1 MDMTLESTAAPALAS
16 AVAHQLLAAVRTG
29 LVLLDASSVIYA
41 NPIAAA
47 MFGRSP
53 AALVGRSV
61 AELIAPSHREASLA
75 QLGRRLAGELGRAYD
90 IRCLHGDGS
99 EFDVRIWGH
108 PVDLEGRRVNLVTL
122 TDVTE
127 VKELLRRTVRK
138 ADMLARSEVMCRSGS
153 FTVAMASSQITISAG
168 LRALVGG
175 EEDATAAPTLDAL
188 PWVPADERSMVA
200 AHWRSA
206 TLGEPFEFQHRV
218 DCADGRR
225 LVVLHRGVLSPPASE
240 GGEAVGMGIVK
251 DITARQDAERRIEEL
266 ANFDEITG
274 MANRANLL
282 QQLDAAVHAAR
293 ADDRALSLFSI
304 EVPRIAE
311 LAGTMGVGAA
321 DALAMA
327 VAANLSQVCVDDE
340 RIAHLGSGEFA
351 LMRQHAGHGD
361 VAIDQQRAAVLRDA
375 LQQPISLV
383 GADIFPQ
390 CRIGIAMFPSDG
402 EDANQLLAA
411 ARTARLNATAS
422 DAVVFFKPES
432 NARVRRELQLESA
445 LHQALPR
452 GEFSLAYQP
461 QVCLTTGLIIGAEA
475 LLRWRSAELGPVAPD
490 EFIGVAE
497 RSGRIAVIGDW
508 VIREACEQ
516 IVRWRKAGV
525 PPIRIGINI
534 SPVQFQLGDVAGTIR
549 KVLRETGASASLL
562 GVELTESALLQDGDR
577 VAATLTGLRA
587 SGIEISLDDFGTG
600 FSSLSRL
607 RTLPIDVLKIDR
619 SFVSDVI
626 AAPESASVT
635 RSIINLAHGL
645 QIPVLAEGV
654 ETEGQLN
661 MLSANG
667 CDRIQGHFF
676 SQPVS
681 ADEMAAMLT
690 AGRRLAAKAMP
701 TQVSRTLLLVD
712 DESSVLSALK
722 RLFRRDG
729 YTILTAASGAEALE
743 LLAVSSVDVI
753 VSDQRMPGMTGVDF
767 LRRVKALH
775 PHTIRMTLSGYTDLQ
790 SIIDAVNEGAVYKF
804 LVKPWDDERLRE
816 HVKKAFEQ
824 KELGDDNR
832 RLQREVAGANSD
844 LAAVNRRLE
853 DLLERQRE
861 QSQLM
866 QASAGGARDLIDA
879 LPAAVFGLDSDGTLA
894 YLNQGAAELVPLA
907 LGCLGSAPTR
917 EVAQLIDAVRAL
929 TPLQSNSG
937 HSVSIN
943 QRPHLAWLRSL
954 VSDGVARGEVL
965 MLTPFAQEPSP

>member
-1 MDMTLESTAAPALAS
+1 
-16 AVAHQLLAAVRTG
+16 
-29 LVLLDASSVIYA
+29 
-41 NPIAAA
+41 
-47 MFGRSP
+47 
-53 AALVGRSV
+53 LVGRSV
-61 AELIAPSHREASLA
+61 AELIAPSHREAALA
-75 QLGRRLAGELGRAYD
+75 QLGRQLAGEPGRAYD

-127 VKELLRRTVRK
+127 VKELLRRSVRK
-138 ADMLARSEVMCRSGS
+138 ADMLAQSEVMCRSGS
-153 FTVAMASSQITISAG
+153 FTVAMSSSQITTSAG

-175 EEDATAAPTLDAL
+175 EEGVNPAPTLDAL
-188 PWVPADERSMVA
+188 PWVPVDERSRVA
-200 AHWRSA
+200 AHWRNA

-218 DCADGRR
+218 ECADGRR
-225 LVVLHRGVLSPPASE
+225 LIVLHRGVISPPARE
-240 GGEAVGMGIVK
+240 GGEVVGMGIVK
-251 DITARQDAERRIEEL
+251 DITAGRDAERRIEEL

-282 QQLDAAVHAAR
+282 QHLDSAVHAAR
-293 ADDRALSLFSI
+293 MDERTLSLFSI

-311 LAGTMGVGAA
+311 LAGTMGFGAA

-327 VAANLSQVCVDDE
+327 VAANLSQVCADDE
-340 RIAHLGSGEFA
+340 LIAHLGSGEFA
-351 LMRQHAGHGD
+351 LMRRHAAHD
-361 VAIDQQRAAVLRDA
+361 DLAVDQQRATVLKDA

-390 CRIGIAMFPSDG
+390 CRIGIAMFPKDG
-402 EDANQLLAA
+402 ADGNQLLAA
-411 ARTARLNATAS
+411 ARAARRNTTAS
-422 DAVVFFKPES
+422 DAVTFFKPES

-475 LLRWRSAELGPVAPD
+475 LLRWRSAELGEVPPD

-516 IVRWRKAGV
+516 IVRWRQAGV

-534 SPVQFQLGDVAGTIR
+534 SPVQFQLGDVAGTIQ
-549 KVLRETGASASLL
+549 KTLRETGASASLL

-645 QIPVLAEGV
+645 KIPVLAEGV

-676 SQPVS
+676 SRPVS
-681 ADEMAAMLT
+681 ADDMAAMLT
-690 AGRRLAAKAMP
+690 AGQRLAAKAKP
-701 TQVSRTLLLVD
+701 AQVSRTLLLVD
-712 DESSVLSALK
+712 DEGSVLSALK

-729 YTILTAASGAEALE
+729 YTIMTATSGAEALE

-816 HVKKAFEQ
+816 HVKTAFEQ

-832 RLQREVAGANSD
+832 RLQREVAEANGD

-853 DLLERQRE
+853 DLLEHQRE

-907 LGCLGSAPTR
+907 LGCLGGAPTR
-917 EVAQLIDAVRAL
+917 EVAELIDAVRAL
-929 TPLQSNSG
+929 TPHASSPG
-937 HSVSIN
+937 YPVSIN
-943 QRPHLAWLRSL
+943 QRTHLAWLRTL
-954 VSDGVARGEVL
+954 ASDGVARGEVL
-965 MLTPFAQEPSP
+965 MLTPFSLEPSP